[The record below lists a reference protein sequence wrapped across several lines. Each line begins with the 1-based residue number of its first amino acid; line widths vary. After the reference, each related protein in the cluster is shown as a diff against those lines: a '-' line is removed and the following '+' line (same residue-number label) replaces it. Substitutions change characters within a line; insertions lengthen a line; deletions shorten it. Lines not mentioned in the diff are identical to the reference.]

1 MNSTAVIAGDVSVI
15 TDIIIAGIPTLHAL
29 IIGDK
34 AAKSKSVEEITF
46 IVKVLLSKSMVIG
59 LLRGLL
65 KRLSDFDVN
74 MQMLL
79 SCLIWTF
86 VILYTS
92 LGLLM
97 DFEAEQA

>member
-1 MNSTAVIAGDVSVI
+1 M
-15 TDIIIAGIPTLHAL
+15 
-29 IIGDK
+29 
-34 AAKSKSVEEITF
+34 
-46 IVKVLLSKSMVIG
+46 KVLLSKSMVIG